1 MFFILFSCKI
11 IQAFLHYYRIIN
23 DLVAQGKAV
32 IVISSELPEVLGISD
47 RIYIMNEG
55 SIIGELDAK
64 EATQEI
70 IMRKIVTAKNK
81 EAQ

>member
-1 MFFILFSCKI
+1 
-11 IQAFLHYYRIIN
+11 
-23 DLVAQGKAV
+23 LVAQGKAV